1 MGSMDRS
8 NGRQLETL
16 VSGVDSEC
24 AVAVAGKGGTCGRG
38 DSDTACMQMLEG
50 RLLRWMRWRIGA
62 SSILADG

>member
-24 AVAVAGKGGTCGRG
+24 AVAVAEKGGTCGRG
-38 DSDTACMQMLEG
+38 DSDTACMQML
-50 RLLRWMRWRIGA
+50 
-62 SSILADG
+62 DG